1 MLKVFSPA
9 EMNEAFANAFNRRD
23 PDALLVLYEDG
34 AVLCMG
40 PGKLF
45 AGKERI
51 AAELGGLLRM
61 PGTMRAKNNFCVTSG
76 DLALL
81 RADWSITGDDGKVLA
96 AGSSAEVLR
105 RQADGSWRYV
115 LDHATA
121 IG

>member
-23 PDALLVLYEDG
+23 PDALLVSYEDG

-45 AGKERI
+45 A
-51 AAELGGLLRM
+51 
-61 PGTMRAKNNFCVTSG
+61 
-76 DLALL
+76 
-81 RADWSITGDDGKVLA
+81 GDDGKVLA

-105 RQADGSWRYV
+105 RQAEGSWRYV

>member
-9 EMNEAFANAFNRRD
+9 EMNEAFANAFNRRSLEE
-23 PDALLVLYEDG
+23 LLALYEDG

-45 AGKERI
+45 TGKERI

-61 PGTMRAKNNFCVTSG
+61 PGTMRSKNNFCIVSG
-76 DLALL
+76 DIALL
-81 RADWSITGDDGKVLA
+81 RADWSIVDGEGKILA

-105 RQADGSWRYV
+105 RQADGAWRYV
-115 LDHATA
+115 LDHATG